1 MCYGMDADALAAM
14 KKTTYDVGVDQNGYT
29 PISYW
34 QLCDIIR
41 LQLSNGVPVKKG

>member
-1 MCYGMDADALAAM
+1 MKAM
-14 KKTTYDVGVDQNGYT
+14 KRTTYDVGVDQNNYT

-41 LQLSNGVPVKKG
+41 KQLNEGVPAKKG